1 MDIPSIRSLSPQLDI
16 RGQSIRLFDESDVSS
31 TRLGNSYLLSVS
43 NSKAG
48 TIRGMHFQINQSGGP
63 KLLTVSTGA
72 IFDVAIDIRPQSA
85 TYGVA
90 FTAMVLAVDPVVL
103 TIPMGFA
110 HGYQTLQTN
119 TSLLYWLDEEVGDGN
134 HLGYNPLSACMRNLW
149 PIKDGWTISEK
160 DSSSPEFEFNALK
173 VQKIITDLG

>member
-48 TIRGMHFQINQSGGP
+48 TIRGMHFQIDQSVGP
-63 KLLTVSTGA
+63 KFLTVSSGA
-72 IFDVAIDIRPQSA
+72 LFDVAVDIRTESP

-90 FTAMVLAVDPVVL
+90 FTTVILAVQPAVL
-103 TIPMGFA
+103 KIPRGFA
-110 HGYQTLQTN
+110 HGYQTLEDN
-119 TSLLYWLDEEVGDGN
+119 TSLLYWLDEKAGSGSGI
-134 HLGYNPLSACMRNLW
+134 GYNPQSGRMRDFW
-149 PIKDGWTISEK
+149 PIKEGVTLSEK
-160 DSSSPEFEFNALK
+160 DLSSPRFEFEVLEF
-173 VQKIITDLG
+173 QKIYPDLS

>member
-31 TRLGNSYLLSVS
+31 TRLGNSYLLSVT
-43 NSKAG
+43 NFRAG
-48 TIRGMHFQINQSGGP
+48 TVRGMHCQIDQKVGP
-63 KLLTVSTGA
+63 KLLTVSSGA
-72 IFDVAIDIRPQSA
+72 LIDVAVDIRTESP

-110 HGYQTLQTN
+110 HGYQTLEDN
-119 TSLLYWLDEEVGDGN
+119 TALLYWLDEKAESGSGI
-134 HLGYNPLSACMRNLW
+134 GYNPQSGCMRDFW
-149 PIKDGWTISEK
+149 PIKEGVTLSGKDLSSPRFEFEELEFQKIYP
-160 DSSSPEFEFNALK
+160 DSS
-173 VQKIITDLG
+173 